1 MRKLKR
7 YEFIIIITLLS
18 LMMLLVSSF
27 FISHKVYTSKVTWVE
42 NKGFPIRYLEYDGSY
57 GPCGPE
63 VEGRCKNISLQ
74 DINYYYFLANLLF
87 FVAISRRRTWSD
99 LWTWELGTRPGNGR
113 ATGKEGR
120 AG

>member
-18 LMMLLVSSF
+18 LLMMLVSSF
-27 FISHKVYTSKVTWVE
+27 FITHKVYTSKVTWVE
-42 NKGFPIRYLEYDGSY
+42 NKGFPIRYLEYDGYY

-63 VEGRCKNISLQ
+63 VEGRCKNLSLQ

-87 FVAISRRRTWSD
+87 FVAISSLIVIGSNMKLSVSGPPEDNTS
-99 LWTWELGTRPGNGR
+99 T
-113 ATGKEGR
+113 
-120 AG
+120 